1 MSQRTGTLQ
10 KSTLSKNSISWIE
23 WYSPFDLQG
32 FIDWEQFL
40 DLEEKLKRAIHDPA
54 TSSIVIYSPGRHF
67 SPGWKPDAWLN
78 HSREELAEKIEITQG
93 ILQLIQKSNK
103 AIVAAVHGRCLG
115 PGMELALACHAIVG
129 SIHGSTVFGIEERNL
144 GLIPALGATV
154 LLPKY
159 LGLQSALHILLSGRT
174 YSYERA
180 AKLDLI
186 QLVVTPDQLLSAAGT
201 YAESLRKGK
210 KPSRRRS
217 SQNWIQ
223 QGVERLWVG
232 RRLIIRQTSERIEQ
246 SGHSTFIAPSLT
258 LQATDFAWRRGRTE
272 GLKVA
277 QASAVDVLDNSGT
290 IALLELRKIALDR
303 QLETGR
309 FNQDHLI
316 RRVTILGGGRMG
328 MGMVKLAR
336 KYDLDVHLVE
346 RSRDRLQA
354 LSSWIQKYQ
363 SRLFAADTYF
373 PDQAAEF
380 IIESVDEEIE
390 RKREV
395 LRDAEKFLGA
405 SGFLAT
411 NTSTLLIR
419 DLAKKLSRPDRLIG
433 MHFFMPPGA
442 MPLVEIIPGEQTAPE
457 VVERARALAT
467 QLGKVW
473 IEVKDSPGF
482 FCTRVLGAYLNEAL
496 LLLEEGADIQKID
509 YVLSQFG
516 FVNGPFRFMD
526 MAGLDLI
533 QKVIDGPVTI
543 QMSRHGD
550 PVSTG
555 LNRLASNGFLGQKSG
570 KGFYIHSQDPQLTP
584 PLNPE
589 VYTWFGGY
597 QRQKISTVRIQHR
610 MVLALVNEASR
621 CLEEGIISRPEDGDL
636 GAVYGLGFPAFVGG
650 PFKFADQLGVG
661 KLVHM
666 LEELREDHGLR
677 FEPSAILREKAGL
690 GLSMYH
696 E

>member
-10 KSTLSKNSISWIE
+10 RSTLSKTSISWIE
-23 WYSPFDLQG
+23 WYSPYDPQG
-32 FIDWEQFL
+32 FIDWDQFL
-40 DLEEKLKRAIHDPA
+40 DLEEKIQRAIADPA

-67 SPGWKPDAWLN
+67 SPGWRPEAWLN
-78 HSREELAEKIEITQG
+78 RSREELAGIIERTQG
-93 ILQLIQKSNK
+93 ILQSIQESKK
-103 AIVAAVHGRCLG
+103 PIVAAVHGRCLG
-115 PGMELALACHAIVG
+115 PGMELVLACHAIVG
-129 SIHGSTVFGIEERNL
+129 SVHSSTMFGIEERNL
-144 GLIPALGATV
+144 GLVPALGATV
-154 LLPKY
+154 WLPRY

-174 YSYERA
+174 YSYDRA
-180 AKLDLI
+180 AQLSLI
-186 QLVVTPDQLLSAAGT
+186 QLVVAPDQLLSAAGT
-201 YAESLRKGK
+201 YAESMRKGK
-210 KPSRRRS
+210 KATRRKS

-232 RRLIIRQTSERIEQ
+232 RRLIVRQTSERIEQ
-246 SGHSTFIAPSLT
+246 SGHSTFVAPALT
-258 LQATDFAWRRGRTE
+258 LRATDIAWRRGRTE

-277 QASAVDVLDNSGT
+277 QTSALDAVANSGT
-290 IALLELRKIALDR
+290 RALLELRKVALDR
-303 QLETGR
+303 QLETGGFR
-309 FNQDHLI
+309 DEYLV

-328 MGMVKLAR
+328 MGIVKLAR

-346 RSRDRLQA
+346 RNRDRLQV

-363 SRLFAADTYF
+363 SKLFASDTYF

-380 IIESVDEEIE
+380 IIESVDEEVN

-395 LRDAEKFLGA
+395 LSDAEKYLEA

-411 NTSTLLIR
+411 NTSTLLIS
-419 DLAKKLSRPDRLIG
+419 DLAKGLSRPDRLIG

-442 MPLVEIIPGEQTAPE
+442 MPLVEIIPGELTAPE
-457 VVERARALAT
+457 VIEKAKSLAT

-473 IEVKDSPGF
+473 IEVADSPGF

-496 LLLEEGADIQKID
+496 LLLIEGADLQKID

-526 MAGLDLI
+526 MAGLELI
-533 QKVIDGPVTI
+533 QKVINGPVTI
-543 QMSRHGD
+543 HINPDHD
-550 PVSTG
+550 PISSG
-555 LNRLASNGFLGQKSG
+555 LNEMVSNGFLGQKSG
-570 KGFYIHSQDPQLTP
+570 KGFYLHSLDTQFDPAV
-584 PLNPE
+584 NPE
-589 VYTWFGGY
+589 VYTWFGGPK
-597 QRQKISTVRIQHR
+597 REKMSTVRIQHR
-610 MVLALVNEASR
+610 MTLALVNEAAR

-666 LEELREDHGLR
+666 LEELREDHGPR
-677 FEPSAILREKAGL
+677 FEPAGLLREKAGL
-690 GLSMYH
+690 GLSIYRN
-696 E
+696 

>member
-1 MSQRTGTLQ
+1 MSQRAGTLQ
-10 KSTLSKNSISWIE
+10 KSTLSKNSVSWIE
-23 WYSPFDLQG
+23 WYSPYDPQG

-40 DLEEKLKRAIHDPA
+40 DLEEKLHRALNDLS
-54 TSSIVIYSPGRHF
+54 TSSIVIYSPARNF

-78 HSREELAEKIEITQG
+78 HTREELEQYIVKTQE
-93 ILQLIQKSNK
+93 ILQVIQKSAK
-103 AIVAAVHGRCLG
+103 PIVAAVHGRCLG
-115 PGMELALACHAIVG
+115 PGMELVLACHAIIG
-129 SIHGSTVFGIEERNL
+129 SVHNSTVFGIEERNL
-144 GLIPALGATV
+144 GLVPALGATV

-174 YSYERA
+174 YSYDRA
-180 AKLDLI
+180 IKIGLI
-186 QLVVTPDQLLSAAGT
+186 QLAVTPDQLLSAAGT
-201 YAESLRKGK
+201 YAESLRRGK
-210 KPSRRRS
+210 KASRRKS
-217 SQNWIQ
+217 SLNWIQ
-223 QGVERLWVG
+223 QGVEKLWVG

-246 SGHSTFIAPSLT
+246 AGQSTFIAPSLT
-258 LQATDFAWRRGRTE
+258 LQATDYAWRRGRIE

-277 QASAVDVLDNSGT
+277 QVNAVEVVNNPGT
-290 IALLELRKIALDR
+290 VALLELRKIALDR
-303 QLETGR
+303 QLQAGS
-309 FNQDHLI
+309 FSADHLV
-316 RRVTILGGGRMG
+316 RRITILGGGRMG

-346 RSRDRLQA
+346 KSRDRLQA
-354 LSSWIQKYQ
+354 LSSWIQKFQ
-363 SRLFAADTYF
+363 SRLFASDTYF

-380 IIESVDEEIE
+380 ILESVDEEIT

-395 LRDAEKFLGA
+395 LLDAEKYLGA

-419 DLAKKLSRPDRLIG
+419 DLAENLSRPDRLIG

-442 MPLVEIIPGEQTAPE
+442 MPLVEIIPGEHSSPE
-457 VVERARALAT
+457 VIERAKSLAT

-473 IEVKDSPGF
+473 IEVKDTPGF

-509 YVLSQFG
+509 YVLTQFG

-533 QKVIDGPVTI
+533 QKVIKGPVTI
-543 QMSRHGD
+543 QMGRYGGH
-550 PVSTG
+550 VSNGING
-555 LNRLASNGFLGQKSG
+555 LVSNGFLGQKSG
-570 KGFYIHSQDPQLTP
+570 KGFYIHAQDSHMEPSV
-584 PLNPE
+584 NPDA
-589 VYTWFGGY
+589 YSWFGGIN
-597 QRQKISTVRIQHR
+597 RQKISTVRIQHR
-610 MVLALVNEASR
+610 LVLALVNEAAR

-650 PFKFADQLGVG
+650 PFKFVDQLGVR

-677 FEPSAILREKAGL
+677 FEPSELLRKKAERGLAIYRE
-690 GLSMYH
+690 
-696 E
+696 